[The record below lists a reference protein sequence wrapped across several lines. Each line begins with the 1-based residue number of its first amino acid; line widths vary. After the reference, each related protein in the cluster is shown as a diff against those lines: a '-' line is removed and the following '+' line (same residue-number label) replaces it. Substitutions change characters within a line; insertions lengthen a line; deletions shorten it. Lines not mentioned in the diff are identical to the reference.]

1 MKQRGALLKGTCIL
15 IFFSSLIRA
24 FFAFTCLN
32 FFSSAMNLRLFDS
45 GHIWLYRGAITA
57 AILGG
62 LLELVAGFMG
72 ALYCEEPLLAHRCI
86 AWGAAA
92 LIFGLT
98 ANILQIIVGYGAS
111 VYVWLSGVAVPAL
124 YILGAIRLKRTLKQ

>member
-1 MKQRGALLKGTCIL
+1 MKRRGSLLKDMSIL
-15 IFFSSLIRA
+15 LFFSALVRA

-32 FFSSAMNLRLFDS
+32 FFASAMNLRLFDS
-45 GHIWLYRGAITA
+45 AHVRLYRSAITA

-62 LLELVAGFMG
+62 VIAGFMG

-92 LIFGLT
+92 LILGLA
-98 ANILQIIVGYGAS
+98 ANVMQIIVGYGAS
-111 VYVWLSGVAVPAL
+111 AYVWLSGVAVPAV
-124 YILGAIRLKRTLKQ
+124 YILGAIRLKRTVKQ